1 VWWASRRLV
10 AEPIL
15 AMAWHNLRTPGT
27 ALEGVALALVHRD
40 AAVRALADQSVR
52 QFPWRS
58 TPVRDNAVDAPRVPP
73 HDEAADPAYA
83 LTALRDREPRTV
95 VGRF

>member
-1 VWWASRRLV
+1 MGFEEAGCRADSGHGV
-10 AEPIL
+10 AQP
-15 AMAWHNLRTPGT
+15 AHPGT

-52 QFPWRS
+52 QLPWWS
-58 TPVRDNAVDAPRVPP
+58 TPLRDNAVDAPRVPP

-83 LTALRDREPRTV
+83 LTALRDCEPRTV
-95 VGRF
+95 AGRF